1 MPLDKYHFI
10 LKNLISRIEVFKS
23 GLVDGPVQVSSFN
36 RVIGSSWSIS
46 ILKKIQNNVV
56 LEKKTKING
65 LQPDFWPVFTG
76 STGSVESW
84 LFLFFLQPDQIP
96 APNRAGFQNYIKNDL
111 FLFTLFFFYVN

>member
-46 ILKKIQNNVV
+46 ILKKLQNNVV
-56 LEKKTKING
+56 LEKKQK
-65 LQPDFWPVFTG
+65 
-76 STGSVESW
+76 STGC
-84 LFLFFLQPDQIP
+84 
-96 APNRAGFQNYIKNDL
+96 NRIFDL
-111 FLFTLFFFYVN
+111 FLPGQPGRSSHDFSYFFFNPTRFQPRTGLGFKTI